1 MSKKNKL
8 MIGLSST
15 AIPLLAAVSAKC
27 GGTVNYEDLGKDA
40 KKISLGVSFSSG
52 QPQWNTM
59 ASLIKYYNE
68 AHKNDK
74 HFLPVE
80 LKHLG
85 SGYPEGENTVI
96 TELKAKR
103 NEVVNLAF
111 NYGSLASRL
120 ASSEMRDLYK
130 MDKVLNFEDNDKDI
144 SVDLKN
150 INEKFARANSNTEN
164 LPNNGTFMIPMW
176 KSIQVM
182 SANAPVLQ
190 YIFKTFENKGAKFD
204 DSFKKSSKYKE
215 IMKNGKGDE
224 SEVEKLWGE
233 FVDSQTD
240 AVKKLTISSSTFEN
254 LDELLTFAN
263 IAQKSFKNSA
273 TTNSRL
279 HILGVDDVSGLI
291 QSLPYAMINADAN
304 DFFIQTGLVKNKT
317 TVNYKKIKDKNN
329 KSVKALSEIYN
340 KFKESLAAK
349 SLTLLAGGEYTS
361 SYQTKH
367 EYAFG
372 IGSTAGYRHNYI
384 SDDAKKVVFTLKDT
398 TVSGEKDTEFKNVIN
413 KKTKKG
419 IDQLFVISKGHAN
432 KVYKST
438 VDTDKLD
445 DKEKGSLKY
454 SYKSLDSATDS
465 KMDEILKKIT
475 NTDKEAIDNKQWLLF
490 LREDNQSD
498 IKTVKEK
505 GAEEVGTVIETKI
518 SGASK
523 YKIFFL
529 NDESLLERKELSST
543 GTLQENE
550 LIVFAVPGKWNK
562 SNEKRVIYS
571 QGPSLIGVSRGA
583 KPDRAAKNFAK
594 FLTSLDKIDITL
606 SKYDKDMKKTK
617 DSKDKPYK
625 QVTPAQFISDAA
637 SYVFPVKGFENTDTS
652 KIKNKYIVHTYKE
665 LKEAVTNK
673 NVVIYEEPAGFHSSS
688 FRESLGSAFKSAYLK
703 AKNDQPLEDFDKE
716 IIGSIIASS
725 SQILK

>member
-130 MDKVLNFEDNDKDI
+130 MDKVLNLEDNDKDI

-164 LPNNGTFMIPMW
+164 LPNNGTFMIPML

-190 YIFKTFENKGAKFD
+190 YIFKTFEIKGAKFD
-204 DSFKKSSKYKE
+204 DSFKKSARYQD
-215 IMKNGKGDE
+215 IMTNGKGDE
-224 SEVEKLWGE
+224 SEVQKLWGE
-233 FVDSQTD
+233 FESSQQD

-254 LDELLTFAN
+254 LEELLNFAN

-273 TTNSRL
+273 AKNSRL

-340 KFKESLAAK
+340 KFKESLATK

-372 IGSTAGYRHNYI
+372 IGSTAGYRHNFI
-384 SDDAKKVVFTLKDT
+384 SDETKKVIFTLKGTD
-398 TVSGEKDTEFKNVIN
+398 VSGEKDKEFKNVI
-413 KKTKKG
+413 KKTEKG
-419 IDQLFVISKGHAN
+419 VDQLFVTFKKNAN

-445 DKEKGSLKY
+445 DEEKDSLRY

-475 NTDKEAIDNKQWLLF
+475 NTDPEASDNKQWLLF

-505 GAEEVGTVIETKI
+505 GAQEVGTVIETKI

-529 NDESLLERKELSST
+529 NDESLLVRKELSSK
-543 GTLQENE
+543 GTLQEKE

-594 FLTSLDKIDITL
+594 FLTSLEKIDITL

-617 DSKDKPYK
+617 DSRDKPYK

-637 SYVFPVKGFENTDTS
+637 SYVFPVKGFEKTDTS
-652 KIKNKYIVHTYKE
+652 KIKNKYIVHTYNE

>member
-164 LPNNGTFMIPMW
+164 LPNNGTFMIPML

-204 DSFKKSSKYKE
+204 DSFKKSARYQD
-215 IMKNGKGDE
+215 IMTNGKGDE
-224 SEVEKLWGE
+224 SEVQKLWGE
-233 FVDSQTD
+233 FESSQQD

-254 LDELLTFAN
+254 LEELLNFAN

-273 TTNSRL
+273 AKNSRL

-340 KFKESLAAK
+340 KFKESLATK

-372 IGSTAGYRHNYI
+372 IGSTAGYRHNFI
-384 SDDAKKVVFTLKDT
+384 SDKTKKVIFTLKGTD
-398 TVSGEKDTEFKNVIN
+398 VSGEKDKEFKNVI
-413 KKTKKG
+413 KKTEKG
-419 IDQLFVISKGHAN
+419 VDQLFVTFKENAN

-445 DKEKGSLKY
+445 DEEKDSLRY

-475 NTDKEAIDNKQWLLF
+475 NTDPEASDNKQWLLF

-505 GAEEVGTVIETKI
+505 GAQEVGTVIETKI

-529 NDESLLERKELSST
+529 NDESLLVRKELSST
-543 GTLQENE
+543 GTLQEKE

-594 FLTSLDKIDITL
+594 FLTSLEKIDITL

-617 DSKDKPYK
+617 DSRDKPYK

-637 SYVFPVKGFENTDTS
+637 SYVFPVKGFEKTDTS
-652 KIKNKYIVHTYKE
+652 KIKNKYIVHTYNE

>member
-40 KKISLGVSFSSG
+40 KKISFGVSFSSG

-164 LPNNGTFMIPMW
+164 LPNNGTFMIPML

-204 DSFKKSSKYKE
+204 DSFKKSARYQD
-215 IMKNGKGDE
+215 IMTNGKGDE
-224 SEVEKLWGE
+224 SEVQKLWGE
-233 FVDSQTD
+233 FESSQQD

-254 LDELLTFAN
+254 LEELLNFAN

-273 TTNSRL
+273 AKNSRL

-340 KFKESLAAK
+340 KFKESLATK

-372 IGSTAGYRHNYI
+372 IGSTAGYRHNFI
-384 SDDAKKVVFTLKDT
+384 SDKTKKVIFTLEGTD
-398 TVSGEKDTEFKNVIN
+398 VSGEKDKEFKNVI
-413 KKTKKG
+413 KKTEKG
-419 IDQLFVISKGHAN
+419 VDQLFVTFKENAN

-445 DKEKGSLKY
+445 DEEKDSLRY

-475 NTDKEAIDNKQWLLF
+475 NTDPEASDNKQWLLF

-505 GAEEVGTVIETKI
+505 GAQEVGTVIETKI

-529 NDESLLERKELSST
+529 NDESLLVRKELSSK
-543 GTLQENE
+543 GTLQEKE

-594 FLTSLDKIDITL
+594 FLTSLEKIDITL

-617 DSKDKPYK
+617 DSRDKPYK

-637 SYVFPVKGFENTDTS
+637 SYVFPVKGFEKTDTS
-652 KIKNKYIVHTYKE
+652 KIKNKYIVHTYNE

>member
-130 MDKVLNFEDNDKDI
+130 MDKVLNLEDNDKDI

-164 LPNNGTFMIPMW
+164 LPNNGTFMIPML

-204 DSFKKSSKYKE
+204 DSFKKSARYQD
-215 IMKNGKGDE
+215 IMTNGKGDE
-224 SEVEKLWGE
+224 SEVQKLWGE
-233 FVDSQTD
+233 FESSQQD

-254 LDELLTFAN
+254 LEELLNFAN

-273 TTNSRL
+273 AKNSRL

-340 KFKESLAAK
+340 KFKESLATK

-372 IGSTAGYRHNYI
+372 IGSTAGYRHNFI
-384 SDDAKKVVFTLKDT
+384 SDKTKKVIFTLKGTD
-398 TVSGEKDTEFKNVIN
+398 VSGEKDKEFKNVI
-413 KKTKKG
+413 KKTEKG
-419 IDQLFVISKGHAN
+419 VDQLFVTFKENAN

-445 DKEKGSLKY
+445 DEEKDSLRY

-475 NTDKEAIDNKQWLLF
+475 NTDPEASDNKQWLLF

-505 GAEEVGTVIETKI
+505 GAQEVGTVIETKI

-529 NDESLLERKELSST
+529 NDESLLVRKELSSK
-543 GTLQENE
+543 GTLQEKE

-594 FLTSLDKIDITL
+594 FLTSLEKIDITL

-617 DSKDKPYK
+617 DSRDKPYK

-637 SYVFPVKGFENTDTS
+637 SYVFPVKGFEKTDTS
-652 KIKNKYIVHTYKE
+652 KIKNKYIVHTYNE

>member
-40 KKISLGVSFSSG
+40 KKISLGVSFSSD

-164 LPNNGTFMIPMW
+164 LPNNGTFMIPML

-190 YIFKTFENKGAKFD
+190 YIFKTFEDKGAKFD
-204 DSFKKSSKYKE
+204 DSFKKSARYQD
-215 IMKNGKGDE
+215 IMTNGKGDE
-224 SEVEKLWGE
+224 SEVQKLWGE
-233 FVDSQTD
+233 FESSQQD

-254 LDELLTFAN
+254 LEELLNFAN

-273 TTNSRL
+273 AKNSRL

-340 KFKESLAAK
+340 KFKESLATK

-372 IGSTAGYRHNYI
+372 IRSTAGYRHNFI
-384 SDDAKKVVFTLKDT
+384 SDETKKVIFTLKGTD
-398 TVSGEKDTEFKNVIN
+398 VSGEKDKEFKNVI
-413 KKTKKG
+413 KKTEKG
-419 IDQLFVISKGHAN
+419 VDQLFVTFKENAN

-445 DKEKGSLKY
+445 DEEKDSLRY

-475 NTDKEAIDNKQWLLF
+475 NTDPEASDNKQWLLF

-505 GAEEVGTVIETKI
+505 GAQEVGTVIETKI

-529 NDESLLERKELSST
+529 NDESLLVRKELSSK
-543 GTLQENE
+543 GTLQEKE

-594 FLTSLDKIDITL
+594 FLTSLEKIDITL

-617 DSKDKPYK
+617 DSRDKPYK

-637 SYVFPVKGFENTDTS
+637 SYVFPVKGFEKTDTS
-652 KIKNKYIVHTYKE
+652 KIKNKYIVHTYNE

>member
-150 INEKFARANSNTEN
+150 INEQFARANSNTEN
-164 LPNNGTFMIPMW
+164 LPNNGTFMIPML

-190 YIFKTFENKGAKFD
+190 YIFKTFKDKGAKFD
-204 DSFKKSSKYKE
+204 ESFENSTKYKE
-215 IMKNGKGDE
+215 IIENGKGDE
-224 SEVEKLWGE
+224 DEVKKLWGE
-233 FVDSQTD
+233 FESSQES
-240 AVKKLTISSSTFEN
+240 AVKSLTISSSTFEN
-254 LDELLTFAN
+254 LEELLTFAN

-273 TTNSRL
+273 AKNSRL

-340 KFKESLAAK
+340 KFKDSLIAK

-384 SDDAKKVVFTLKDT
+384 PDKAKKVVFTLKDT
-398 TVSGEKDTEFKNVIN
+398 AVSGEKDTEFKNVI

-419 IDQLFVISKGHAN
+419 IDQLLVISKGHAN

-438 VDTDKLD
+438 VDIDKLD

-465 KMDEILKKIT
+465 KMYEILKKIT
-475 NTDKEAIDNKQWLLF
+475 NTDAKAKNNNQWLLF
-490 LREDNQSD
+490 LREDNESD
-498 IKTVKEK
+498 IKAAKGK

-529 NDESLLERKELSST
+529 NDESLLNRKELSSK

-562 SNEKRVIYS
+562 HNEKRVIYS
-571 QGPSLIGVSRGA
+571 QGPSLIGISRGA

-617 DSKDKPYK
+617 DSEDKPYK

-652 KIKNKYIVHTYKE
+652 KITNKYIVHTYNE

>member
-52 QPQWNTM
+52 QPQWNNM

-130 MDKVLNFEDNDKDI
+130 MDKVLNLEDNDKDI

-164 LPNNGTFMIPMW
+164 LPNNGTFMIPML

-204 DSFKKSSKYKE
+204 DSFKKSARYQD
-215 IMKNGKGDE
+215 IMTNGKGDE
-224 SEVEKLWGE
+224 SEVQKLWGE
-233 FVDSQTD
+233 FESSQQD

-254 LDELLTFAN
+254 LEELLNFAN

-273 TTNSRL
+273 AKNSRL

-340 KFKESLAAK
+340 KFKESLATK

-372 IGSTAGYRHNYI
+372 IGSTAGYRHNFI
-384 SDDAKKVVFTLKDT
+384 SDETKKVIFTLKGTD
-398 TVSGEKDTEFKNVIN
+398 VSGEKDKEFKNVI
-413 KKTKKG
+413 KKTEKG
-419 IDQLFVISKGHAN
+419 VDQLFVTFKENAN

-445 DKEKGSLKY
+445 DEEKDSLRY

-475 NTDKEAIDNKQWLLF
+475 NTDPEASDNKQWLLF

-505 GAEEVGTVIETKI
+505 GAQEVGTVIETKI

-529 NDESLLERKELSST
+529 NDESLLVRKELSSK
-543 GTLQENE
+543 GTLQEKE

-594 FLTSLDKIDITL
+594 FLTSLEKIDITL

-617 DSKDKPYK
+617 DSRDKPYK

-637 SYVFPVKGFENTDTS
+637 SYVFPVKGFEKTDTS
-652 KIKNKYIVHTYKE
+652 KIKNKYIVHTYNE

>member
-40 KKISLGVSFSSG
+40 KKISLGVNFSSG

-164 LPNNGTFMIPMW
+164 LPNNGTFMIPML

-204 DSFKKSSKYKE
+204 DSFKKSARYQD
-215 IMKNGKGDE
+215 IMTNGKGDE
-224 SEVEKLWGE
+224 SEVQKLWGE
-233 FVDSQTD
+233 FESSQQD

-254 LDELLTFAN
+254 LEELLNFAN

-273 TTNSRL
+273 AKNSRL

-340 KFKESLAAK
+340 KFKESLATK

-372 IGSTAGYRHNYI
+372 IGSTAGYRHNFI
-384 SDDAKKVVFTLKDT
+384 SDKTKKVIFTLKGTD
-398 TVSGEKDTEFKNVIN
+398 VSGEKDKEFKNVI
-413 KKTKKG
+413 KKTEKG
-419 IDQLFVISKGHAN
+419 VDQLFVTFKENAN

-445 DKEKGSLKY
+445 DEEKDSLRY

-475 NTDKEAIDNKQWLLF
+475 NTDPEASDNKQWLLF

-505 GAEEVGTVIETKI
+505 GAQEVGTVIETKI

-529 NDESLLERKELSST
+529 NDESLLVRKELSSK
-543 GTLQENE
+543 GTLQEKE

-594 FLTSLDKIDITL
+594 FLTSLEKIDITL

-617 DSKDKPYK
+617 DSRDKPYK

-637 SYVFPVKGFENTDTS
+637 SYVFPVKGFEKTDTS
-652 KIKNKYIVHTYKE
+652 KIKNKYIVHTYNE

-673 NVVIYEEPAGFHSSS
+673 NVVIYQEPAGFHSSS

>member
-130 MDKVLNFEDNDKDI
+130 MDKVLNLEDNDKDI

-164 LPNNGTFMIPMW
+164 LPNNGTFMIPML

-204 DSFKKSSKYKE
+204 DLFKKSARYQD
-215 IMKNGKGDE
+215 IMTNGKGDE
-224 SEVEKLWGE
+224 SEVQKLWGE
-233 FVDSQTD
+233 FESSQQD

-254 LDELLTFAN
+254 LEELLNFAN

-273 TTNSRL
+273 AKNSRL

-340 KFKESLAAK
+340 KFKESLATK

-372 IGSTAGYRHNYI
+372 IGSTAGYRHNFI
-384 SDDAKKVVFTLKDT
+384 SDETKKVIFTLKGTD
-398 TVSGEKDTEFKNVIN
+398 VSGEKDKEFKNVI
-413 KKTKKG
+413 KKTEKG
-419 IDQLFVISKGHAN
+419 VDQLFVTFKENAN

-445 DKEKGSLKY
+445 DEEKDSLRY

-475 NTDKEAIDNKQWLLF
+475 NTDPEASDNKQWLLF

-505 GAEEVGTVIETKI
+505 GAQEVGTVIETKI

-529 NDESLLERKELSST
+529 NDESLLVRKELSSK
-543 GTLQENE
+543 GTLQEKE

-594 FLTSLDKIDITL
+594 FLTSLEKIDITL

-617 DSKDKPYK
+617 DSRDKPYK

-637 SYVFPVKGFENTDTS
+637 SYVFPVKGFEKTDTS
-652 KIKNKYIVHTYKE
+652 KIKNKYIVHTYNE

>member
-164 LPNNGTFMIPMW
+164 LPNNGTFMIPML

-182 SANAPVLQ
+182 SANVPVLQ

-204 DSFKKSSKYKE
+204 DSFKKSARYQD
-215 IMKNGKGDE
+215 IMTNGKGDE
-224 SEVEKLWGE
+224 SEVQKLWGE
-233 FVDSQTD
+233 FESSQQD

-254 LDELLTFAN
+254 LEELLNFAN

-273 TTNSRL
+273 AKNSRL

-340 KFKESLAAK
+340 KFKESLATK

-372 IGSTAGYRHNYI
+372 IGSTAGYRHNFI
-384 SDDAKKVVFTLKDT
+384 SDKTKKVIFTLKGTD
-398 TVSGEKDTEFKNVIN
+398 VSGEKDKEFKNVI
-413 KKTKKG
+413 KKTEKG
-419 IDQLFVISKGHAN
+419 VDQLFVTFKENAN

-445 DKEKGSLKY
+445 DEEKDSLRY

-475 NTDKEAIDNKQWLLF
+475 NTDPEASDNKQWLLF

-505 GAEEVGTVIETKI
+505 GAQEVGTVIETKI

-529 NDESLLERKELSST
+529 NDESLLVRKELSSK
-543 GTLQENE
+543 GTLQEKE

-594 FLTSLDKIDITL
+594 FLTSLEKIDITL

-617 DSKDKPYK
+617 DSRDKPYK

-637 SYVFPVKGFENTDTS
+637 SYVFPVKGFEKTDTS
-652 KIKNKYIVHTYKE
+652 KIKNKYIVHTYNE

>member
-130 MDKVLNFEDNDKDI
+130 MDKVLNLEDNDKDI

-164 LPNNGTFMIPMW
+164 LPNNGTFMIPML

-204 DSFKKSSKYKE
+204 DSFKKSARYQD
-215 IMKNGKGDE
+215 IMTNGKGDE
-224 SEVEKLWGE
+224 SEVQKLWGE
-233 FVDSQTD
+233 FESSQQD

-254 LDELLTFAN
+254 LEELLNFAN

-273 TTNSRL
+273 AKNSRL

-340 KFKESLAAK
+340 KFKESLATK

-372 IGSTAGYRHNYI
+372 IESTAGYRHNFI
-384 SDDAKKVVFTLKDT
+384 SDETKKVIFTLKGTD
-398 TVSGEKDTEFKNVIN
+398 VSGEKDKEFKNVI
-413 KKTKKG
+413 KKTEKG
-419 IDQLFVISKGHAN
+419 VDQLFVTFKENAN

-445 DKEKGSLKY
+445 DEEKDSLRY

-475 NTDKEAIDNKQWLLF
+475 NTDPEASDNKQWLLF

-505 GAEEVGTVIETKI
+505 GAQEVGTVIETKI

-529 NDESLLERKELSST
+529 NDESLLVRKELSSK
-543 GTLQENE
+543 GTLQEKE
-550 LIVFAVPGKWNK
+550 LIVFAAPGKWNK
-562 SNEKRVIYS
+562 SNEKRVIYL

-594 FLTSLDKIDITL
+594 FLTSLEKIDITL

-617 DSKDKPYK
+617 DSRDKPYK

-637 SYVFPVKGFENTDTS
+637 SYVFPVKGFEKTDTS
-652 KIKNKYIVHTYKE
+652 KIKNKYIVHTYNE

>member
-1 MSKKNKL
+1 M
-8 MIGLSST
+8 
-15 AIPLLAAVSAKC
+15 
-27 GGTVNYEDLGKDA
+27 
-40 KKISLGVSFSSG
+40 
-52 QPQWNTM
+52 
-59 ASLIKYYNE
+59 
-68 AHKNDK
+68 
-74 HFLPVE
+74 
-80 LKHLG
+80 
-85 SGYPEGENTVI
+85 
-96 TELKAKR
+96 
-103 NEVVNLAF
+103 
-111 NYGSLASRL
+111 
-120 ASSEMRDLYK
+120 
-130 MDKVLNFEDNDKDI
+130 
-144 SVDLKN
+144 
-150 INEKFARANSNTEN
+150 
-164 LPNNGTFMIPMW
+164 
-176 KSIQVM
+176 
-182 SANAPVLQ
+182 
-190 YIFKTFENKGAKFD
+190 
-204 DSFKKSSKYKE
+204 
-215 IMKNGKGDE
+215 
-224 SEVEKLWGE
+224 
-233 FVDSQTD
+233 
-240 AVKKLTISSSTFEN
+240 
-254 LDELLTFAN
+254 
-263 IAQKSFKNSA
+263 
-273 TTNSRL
+273 
-279 HILGVDDVSGLI
+279 GVDDVSGLI

-340 KFKESLAAK
+340 KFKESLATK

-361 SYQTKH
+361 SYHTKH

-372 IGSTAGYRHNYI
+372 IGSTAGYRHNFI
-384 SDDAKKVVFTLKDT
+384 SDKTKKVIFTLKGTD
-398 TVSGEKDTEFKNVIN
+398 VSGEKDKEFKNVI
-413 KKTKKG
+413 KKTEKG
-419 IDQLFVISKGHAN
+419 VDQLFVTFKENAN

-445 DKEKGSLKY
+445 DEEKDSLRY

-475 NTDKEAIDNKQWLLF
+475 NTDPEASDNKQWLLF

-505 GAEEVGTVIETKI
+505 GAQEVGTVIETKI

-529 NDESLLERKELSST
+529 NDESLLVRKELSSK
-543 GTLQENE
+543 GTLQEKE

-594 FLTSLDKIDITL
+594 FLTSLEKIDITL

-617 DSKDKPYK
+617 DSRDKPYK

-637 SYVFPVKGFENTDTS
+637 SYVFPVKGFEKTDTS
-652 KIKNKYIVHTYKE
+652 KIKNKYIVHTYNE

>member
-164 LPNNGTFMIPMW
+164 LPNNGTFMIPML

-215 IMKNGKGDE
+215 IIKNGKGDE

-372 IGSTAGYRHNYI
+372 IESTAGYRHNYI

-529 NDESLLERKELSST
+529 NNESLLERKELSST

>member
-164 LPNNGTFMIPMW
+164 LPNNGTFMIPML

-190 YIFKTFENKGAKFD
+190 YIFKTFENKDAKFD

>member
-52 QPQWNTM
+52 QPQCNTM

-164 LPNNGTFMIPMW
+164 LPNNGTFMIPML

-204 DSFKKSSKYKE
+204 DSFKKSARYQD
-215 IMKNGKGDE
+215 IMTNGKGDE
-224 SEVEKLWGE
+224 SEVQKLWGE
-233 FVDSQTD
+233 FESSQQD

-254 LDELLTFAN
+254 LEELLNFAN

-273 TTNSRL
+273 AKNSRL

-317 TVNYKKIKDKNN
+317 TVNYKKIKDKTN

-340 KFKESLAAK
+340 KFKESLATK

-372 IGSTAGYRHNYI
+372 IGSTAGYRHNFI
-384 SDDAKKVVFTLKDT
+384 SDKTKKVIFTLKGTD
-398 TVSGEKDTEFKNVIN
+398 VSGEKDKEFKNVI
-413 KKTKKG
+413 KKTEKG
-419 IDQLFVISKGHAN
+419 VDQLFVTFKENAN

-445 DKEKGSLKY
+445 DEEKDSLRY

-475 NTDKEAIDNKQWLLF
+475 NTDPEASDNKQCLLF

-505 GAEEVGTVIETKI
+505 GAQEVGTVIETKI

-529 NDESLLERKELSST
+529 NDESLLVRKELSSK
-543 GTLQENE
+543 GTLQEKE
-550 LIVFAVPGKWNK
+550 LIVFAVPGKCNK

-594 FLTSLDKIDITL
+594 FLTSLEKIDITL

-617 DSKDKPYK
+617 DSRDKPYK

-637 SYVFPVKGFENTDTS
+637 SYVFPVKGFEKTDTS
-652 KIKNKYIVHTYKE
+652 KIKNKYIVHTYNE

-688 FRESLGSAFKSAYLK
+688 FRESLGSAF
-703 AKNDQPLEDFDKE
+703 NQH
-716 IIGSIIASS
+716 I
-725 SQILK
+725 

>member
-164 LPNNGTFMIPMW
+164 LPNNGTFMIPML

>member
-130 MDKVLNFEDNDKDI
+130 MDKVLNLEDNDKDI

-164 LPNNGTFMIPMW
+164 LPNNGTFMIPML

-204 DSFKKSSKYKE
+204 DSFKKSARYQD
-215 IMKNGKGDE
+215 IMTNGKGDE
-224 SEVEKLWGE
+224 SEVQKLWGE
-233 FVDSQTD
+233 FESSQQD

-254 LDELLTFAN
+254 LEELLNFAN
-263 IAQKSFKNSA
+263 IAQKSFKSSA
-273 TTNSRL
+273 AKNSRL

-340 KFKESLAAK
+340 KFKESLATK

-372 IGSTAGYRHNYI
+372 IGSTAGYRHNFI
-384 SDDAKKVVFTLKDT
+384 SDETKKVIFTLKGTD
-398 TVSGEKDTEFKNVIN
+398 VSGEKDKEFKNVI
-413 KKTKKG
+413 KKTEKG
-419 IDQLFVISKGHAN
+419 VDQLFVTFKENAN

-445 DKEKGSLKY
+445 DEEKDSLRY

-475 NTDKEAIDNKQWLLF
+475 NTDPEASDNKQWLLF

-505 GAEEVGTVIETKI
+505 GAQEVGTVIETKI

-529 NDESLLERKELSST
+529 NDESLLVRKELSSK
-543 GTLQENE
+543 GTLQEKE

-594 FLTSLDKIDITL
+594 FLTSLEKIDITL

-617 DSKDKPYK
+617 DSRDKPYK

-637 SYVFPVKGFENTDTS
+637 SYVFPVKGFEKTDTS
-652 KIKNKYIVHTYKE
+652 KIKNKYIVHTYNE

>member
-130 MDKVLNFEDNDKDI
+130 MDKVLNLEDNDKDI

-164 LPNNGTFMIPMW
+164 LPNNGTFMIPML

-204 DSFKKSSKYKE
+204 DSFKKSARYQD
-215 IMKNGKGDE
+215 IMTNGKGDE
-224 SEVEKLWGE
+224 SEVQKLWGE
-233 FVDSQTD
+233 FESSQQD

-254 LDELLTFAN
+254 LEELLNFAN

-273 TTNSRL
+273 AKNSRL

-340 KFKESLAAK
+340 KFKESLATK

-372 IGSTAGYRHNYI
+372 IGSTAGYRHNFI
-384 SDDAKKVVFTLKDT
+384 SDETKKVIFTLKGTD
-398 TVSGEKDTEFKNVIN
+398 VSGEKDKEFKNVI
-413 KKTKKG
+413 KKTEKG
-419 IDQLFVISKGHAN
+419 VDQLFVTFKENAN

-445 DKEKGSLKY
+445 DEEKDSLRY

-475 NTDKEAIDNKQWLLF
+475 NTDPEASDNKQWLLF

-505 GAEEVGTVIETKI
+505 GAQEVGTVIETKI

-529 NDESLLERKELSST
+529 NDESLLVRKELSSK
-543 GTLQENE
+543 GTLQEKE

-594 FLTSLDKIDITL
+594 FLTSLEKIDITL

-617 DSKDKPYK
+617 DSRDKPYK

-637 SYVFPVKGFENTDTS
+637 SYVFHVKGFEKTDTS
-652 KIKNKYIVHTYKE
+652 KIKNKYIVHTYNE

>member
-130 MDKVLNFEDNDKDI
+130 MDKVLNLEDNDKDI

-164 LPNNGTFMIPMW
+164 LPNNGTFMIPML

-204 DSFKKSSKYKE
+204 DSFKKSARYQD
-215 IMKNGKGDE
+215 IMTNGKGDE
-224 SEVEKLWGE
+224 SEVQKLWGE
-233 FVDSQTD
+233 FESSQQD

-254 LDELLTFAN
+254 LEELLNFAN

-273 TTNSRL
+273 AKNSRL

-340 KFKESLAAK
+340 KFKESLATK

-372 IGSTAGYRHNYI
+372 IGSTAGYRHNFI
-384 SDDAKKVVFTLKDT
+384 SDETKKVIFTLKGTD
-398 TVSGEKDTEFKNVIN
+398 VSGEKDKEFKNVI
-413 KKTKKG
+413 KKTEKG
-419 IDQLFVISKGHAN
+419 VDQLFVTFKENAN

-445 DKEKGSLKY
+445 DEEKDSLRY

-475 NTDKEAIDNKQWLLF
+475 NTDPEASDNKQWLLF

-505 GAEEVGTVIETKI
+505 GAQEVGTVIETKI

-529 NDESLLERKELSST
+529 NDESLLVRKELSSK
-543 GTLQENE
+543 GTLQEKE

-594 FLTSLDKIDITL
+594 FLTSLEKIDITL

-617 DSKDKPYK
+617 DSRDKPYK

-637 SYVFPVKGFENTDTS
+637 SYVFPVKGFEKTDTS
-652 KIKNKYIVHTYKE
+652 KIKNKYIVHTYNE

>member
-164 LPNNGTFMIPMW
+164 LPNNGTFMIPML

-182 SANAPVLQ
+182 SAKAPVLQ

-204 DSFKKSSKYKE
+204 DSFKKSARYQD
-215 IMKNGKGDE
+215 IMTNGKGDE
-224 SEVEKLWGE
+224 SEVQKLWGE
-233 FVDSQTD
+233 FESSQQD

-254 LDELLTFAN
+254 LEELLNFAN

-273 TTNSRL
+273 AKNSRL

-340 KFKESLAAK
+340 KFKESLATK

-372 IGSTAGYRHNYI
+372 IGSTAGYRHNFI
-384 SDDAKKVVFTLKDT
+384 SDKTKKVIFTLKGTD
-398 TVSGEKDTEFKNVIN
+398 VSGEKDKEFKNVI
-413 KKTKKG
+413 KKTEKG
-419 IDQLFVISKGHAN
+419 VDQLFVTFKENAN

-445 DKEKGSLKY
+445 DEEKDSLRY

-475 NTDKEAIDNKQWLLF
+475 NTDPEASDNKQWLLF

-505 GAEEVGTVIETKI
+505 GAQEVGTVIETKI

-529 NDESLLERKELSST
+529 NDESLLVRKELSSK
-543 GTLQENE
+543 GTLQEKE

-594 FLTSLDKIDITL
+594 FLTSLEKIDITL

-617 DSKDKPYK
+617 DSRDKPYK

-637 SYVFPVKGFENTDTS
+637 SYVFPVKGFEKTDTS
-652 KIKNKYIVHTYKE
+652 KIKNKYIVHTYNE

>member
-52 QPQWNTM
+52 QPRWNTM

-164 LPNNGTFMIPMW
+164 LPNNGTFMIPML

-204 DSFKKSSKYKE
+204 DSFKKSARYQD
-215 IMKNGKGDE
+215 IMTNGKGDE
-224 SEVEKLWGE
+224 SEVQKLWGE
-233 FVDSQTD
+233 FESSQQD

-254 LDELLTFAN
+254 LEELLNFAN

-273 TTNSRL
+273 AKNSRL

-340 KFKESLAAK
+340 KFKESLATK

-372 IGSTAGYRHNYI
+372 IGSTAGYRHNFI
-384 SDDAKKVVFTLKDT
+384 SDKTKKVIFTLKGTD
-398 TVSGEKDTEFKNVIN
+398 VSGEKDKEFKNVI
-413 KKTKKG
+413 KKTEKG
-419 IDQLFVISKGHAN
+419 VDQLFVTFKENAN

-445 DKEKGSLKY
+445 DEEKDSLRY

-475 NTDKEAIDNKQWLLF
+475 NTDPEASDNKQWLLF

-505 GAEEVGTVIETKI
+505 GAQEVGTVIETKI

-529 NDESLLERKELSST
+529 NDESLLVRKELSSK
-543 GTLQENE
+543 GTLQEKE

-594 FLTSLDKIDITL
+594 FLTSLEKIDITL

-617 DSKDKPYK
+617 DSRDKPYK

-637 SYVFPVKGFENTDTS
+637 SYVFPVKGFEKTDTS
-652 KIKNKYIVHTYKE
+652 KIKNKYIVHTYNE

>member
-164 LPNNGTFMIPMW
+164 LPNNGTFMIPML

-550 LIVFAVPGKWNK
+550 LIVFAVPDKWNK

>member
-150 INEKFARANSNTEN
+150 INEQFARANSNTEN
-164 LPNNGTFMIPMW
+164 LPKNGTFMIPML

-190 YIFKTFENKGAKFD
+190 YIFKTFKEKGATFD
-204 DSFKKSSKYKE
+204 ESFMKSARYQD
-215 IMKNGKGDE
+215 IMTNGKGDE
-224 SEVEKLWGE
+224 SEVQKLWGE
-233 FVDSQTD
+233 FESSQQD

-254 LDELLTFAN
+254 LEELLNFAN

-273 TTNSRL
+273 AKNSRL

-340 KFKESLAAK
+340 KFKESLATK

-372 IGSTAGYRHNYI
+372 IGSTAGYRHNFI
-384 SDDAKKVVFTLKDT
+384 SDKTKKVIFTLKGTD
-398 TVSGEKDTEFKNVIN
+398 VSGEKDKEFKNVI
-413 KKTKKG
+413 KKTEKG
-419 IDQLFVISKGHAN
+419 VDQLFVTFKENAN

-445 DKEKGSLKY
+445 DEEKDSLRY

-475 NTDKEAIDNKQWLLF
+475 NTDPEASDNKQWLLF

-505 GAEEVGTVIETKI
+505 GAQEVGTVIETKI

-529 NDESLLERKELSST
+529 NDESLLDRKELSSK
-543 GTLQENE
+543 GTLQEKE

-594 FLTSLDKIDITL
+594 FLTSLEKIDITL

-617 DSKDKPYK
+617 DSRDKPYK

-637 SYVFPVKGFENTDTS
+637 SYVFPVKGFEKTDTS
-652 KIKNKYIVHTYKE
+652 KIKNKYIVHTYNE

>member
-164 LPNNGTFMIPMW
+164 LPNNGTFMIPML

-529 NDESLLERKELSST
+529 NNESLLERKELSST

>member
-164 LPNNGTFMIPMW
+164 LPNNGTFMIPML

-475 NTDKEAIDNKQWLLF
+475 NTDKEDIDNKQWLLF

>member
-164 LPNNGTFMIPMW
+164 LPNNGTFMIPML

-204 DSFKKSSKYKE
+204 DSFKKSARYQD
-215 IMKNGKGDE
+215 IMTNGKGDE
-224 SEVEKLWGE
+224 SEVQKLWGE
-233 FVDSQTD
+233 FESSQQD
-240 AVKKLTISSSTFEN
+240 AVKKLTISSTFEN
-254 LDELLTFAN
+254 LEELLNFAN

-273 TTNSRL
+273 AKNSRL

-340 KFKESLAAK
+340 KFKESLATK

-372 IGSTAGYRHNYI
+372 IGSTAGYRHNFI
-384 SDDAKKVVFTLKDT
+384 SDKTKKVIFTLKGTD
-398 TVSGEKDTEFKNVIN
+398 VSGEKDKEFKNVI
-413 KKTKKG
+413 KKTEKG
-419 IDQLFVISKGHAN
+419 VDQLFVTFKENAN

-445 DKEKGSLKY
+445 DEEKDSLRY

-475 NTDKEAIDNKQWLLF
+475 NTDPEASDNKQWLLF

-505 GAEEVGTVIETKI
+505 GAQEVGTVIETKI

-529 NDESLLERKELSST
+529 NDESLLVRKELSSK
-543 GTLQENE
+543 GTLQEKE

-594 FLTSLDKIDITL
+594 FLTSLEKIDITL

-617 DSKDKPYK
+617 DSRDKPYK

-637 SYVFPVKGFENTDTS
+637 SYVFPVKGFEKTDTS
-652 KIKNKYIVHTYKE
+652 KIKNKYIVHTYNE

>member
-164 LPNNGTFMIPMW
+164 LPNNGTFMIPML

-204 DSFKKSSKYKE
+204 DSFKKSARYQD
-215 IMKNGKGDE
+215 IMTNGKGDE
-224 SEVEKLWGE
+224 SEVQKLWGE
-233 FVDSQTD
+233 FESSQQD

-254 LDELLTFAN
+254 LEELLNFAN

-273 TTNSRL
+273 AKNSRL

-340 KFKESLAAK
+340 KFKESLATK

-372 IGSTAGYRHNYI
+372 IGSTAGYRHNFI
-384 SDDAKKVVFTLKDT
+384 SDKTKKVIFTLKGTD
-398 TVSGEKDTEFKNVIN
+398 VSGEKDKEFKNVI
-413 KKTKKG
+413 KKTEKG
-419 IDQLFVISKGHAN
+419 VDQLFVTFKENAN

-445 DKEKGSLKY
+445 DEEKDSLRY

-475 NTDKEAIDNKQWLLF
+475 NTDPEASDNKQWLLF

-505 GAEEVGTVIETKI
+505 GAQEVGTVIETKI

-529 NDESLLERKELSST
+529 NDESLLVRKELSSK
-543 GTLQENE
+543 GTLQEKE

-594 FLTSLDKIDITL
+594 FLTSLEKIDITL

-617 DSKDKPYK
+617 DSRDKPYK

-637 SYVFPVKGFENTDTS
+637 SYVFPVKGFEKTDTS
-652 KIKNKYIVHTYKE
+652 KIKNKYIVHTYNE

-688 FRESLGSAFKSAYLK
+688 FRESLSSAFKSAYLK

>member
-52 QPQWNTM
+52 QPQCNTM

-164 LPNNGTFMIPMW
+164 LPNNGTFMIPML

-204 DSFKKSSKYKE
+204 DSFKKSARYQD
-215 IMKNGKGDE
+215 IMTNGKGDE
-224 SEVEKLWGE
+224 SEVQKLCGE
-233 FVDSQTD
+233 FESSQQD

-254 LDELLTFAN
+254 LEELLNFAN

-273 TTNSRL
+273 AKNSRL

-340 KFKESLAAK
+340 KFKESLATK

-372 IGSTAGYRHNYI
+372 IGSTAGYRHNFI
-384 SDDAKKVVFTLKDT
+384 SDKTKKVIFTLKGTD
-398 TVSGEKDTEFKNVIN
+398 VSGEKDKEFKNVI
-413 KKTKKG
+413 KKTEKG
-419 IDQLFVISKGHAN
+419 VDQLFVTFKENAN

-445 DKEKGSLKY
+445 DEEKDSLRY

-475 NTDKEAIDNKQWLLF
+475 NTDPEASDNKQCLLF

-505 GAEEVGTVIETKI
+505 GAQEVGTVIETKI

-529 NDESLLERKELSST
+529 NDESLLVRKELSSK
-543 GTLQENE
+543 GTLQEKE
-550 LIVFAVPGKWNK
+550 LIVFAVPGKCNK

-594 FLTSLDKIDITL
+594 FLTSLEKIDITL

-617 DSKDKPYK
+617 DSRDKPYK

-637 SYVFPVKGFENTDTS
+637 SYVFPVKGFEKTDTS
-652 KIKNKYIVHTYKE
+652 KIKNKYIVHTYNE

-688 FRESLGSAFKSAYLK
+688 FRESLGSAF
-703 AKNDQPLEDFDKE
+703 NQH
-716 IIGSIIASS
+716 I
-725 SQILK
+725 

>member
-130 MDKVLNFEDNDKDI
+130 MDKVLNLEDNDKDI

-164 LPNNGTFMIPMW
+164 LPNNGTFMIPML

-204 DSFKKSSKYKE
+204 DSFKKSARYQD
-215 IMKNGKGDE
+215 IMTNGKGDE
-224 SEVEKLWGE
+224 SEVQKLWGE
-233 FVDSQTD
+233 FESSQQD

-254 LDELLTFAN
+254 LEELLNFAN

-273 TTNSRL
+273 AKNSRL

-340 KFKESLAAK
+340 KFKESLATK
-349 SLTLLAGGEYTS
+349 SLTLLAGGEHTS

-372 IGSTAGYRHNYI
+372 IESTAGYRHNFI
-384 SDDAKKVVFTLKDT
+384 SDETKKVIFTLKGTD
-398 TVSGEKDTEFKNVIN
+398 VSGEKDKEFKNVI
-413 KKTKKG
+413 KKTEKG
-419 IDQLFVISKGHAN
+419 VDQLFVTFKENAN

-445 DKEKGSLKY
+445 DEEKDSLRY

-475 NTDKEAIDNKQWLLF
+475 NTDPEASDNKQWLLF

-505 GAEEVGTVIETKI
+505 GAQEVGTVIETKI

-529 NDESLLERKELSST
+529 NDESLLVRKELSSK
-543 GTLQENE
+543 GTLQEKE
-550 LIVFAVPGKWNK
+550 LIVFAAPGKWNK
-562 SNEKRVIYS
+562 SNEKRVIYL

-594 FLTSLDKIDITL
+594 FLTSLEKIDITL

-617 DSKDKPYK
+617 DSRDKPYK

-637 SYVFPVKGFENTDTS
+637 SYVFPVKGFEKTDTS
-652 KIKNKYIVHTYKE
+652 KIKNKYIVHTYNE

>member
-74 HFLPVE
+74 HFLPVD

-150 INEKFARANSNTEN
+150 ITEQFARANSNTEN
-164 LPNNGTFMIPMW
+164 LPNNGTFMIPIL

-190 YIFKTFENKGAKFD
+190 YIFKTFEEKGAKFD
-204 DSFKKSSKYKE
+204 ESFKSSTRYKD
-215 IMKNGKGDE
+215 IMENGKGDE
-224 SEVEKLWGE
+224 SEVKKLWGDFE
-233 FVDSQTD
+233 DSQTD

-254 LDELLTFAN
+254 LEELLTFAN

-273 TTNSRL
+273 AKNSRL

-340 KFKESLAAK
+340 KFKESLVAK

-372 IGSTAGYRHNYI
+372 IGSTAGYRHNFI
-384 SDDAKKVVFTLKDT
+384 LDKAKKVVFTLKGT
-398 TVSGEKDTEFKNVIN
+398 TVSGEKDKEFKNVI
-413 KKTKKG
+413 KKTEKG
-419 IDQLFVISKGHAN
+419 VDQLFVTFKKETN

-438 VDTDKLD
+438 VDTNKLD
-445 DKEKGSLKY
+445 DKEKKSLKY

-465 KMDEILKKIT
+465 KMDVILKKIT
-475 NTDKEAIDNKQWLLF
+475 NTDPGTIGNKQRLLF
-490 LREDNQSD
+490 LREDNESD
-498 IKTVKEK
+498 IKAVKDK
-505 GAEEVGTVIETKI
+505 GVEEVGTVIETKI

-529 NDESLLERKELSST
+529 NDENLLDKKELSST
-543 GTLQENE
+543 GTLQEKE

-606 SKYDKDMKKTK
+606 SKYDKDMKKIEDGEDT
-617 DSKDKPYK
+617 PYK

-652 KIKNKYIVHTYKE
+652 KYTNKYIVHTYNE